1 MATAPI
7 TSTAARDIAFAARNE
22 EVKSFAPKNR
32 VSENEVNLTKVETK
46 QTENVSATNNV
57 QEVKQAQK
65 PVEETKPAPV
75 VNTRGE
81 ITGSR
86 INTTA

>member
-7 TSTAARDIAFAARNE
+7 TSTAARDFAFAARNE
-22 EVKSFAPKNR
+22 EVKSFAPKNK
-32 VSENEVNLTKVETK
+32 VSENEVNFTKIET

-57 QEVKQAQK
+57 QEAEQAQK
-65 PVEETKPAPV
+65 AVEETKPAAV

-81 ITGSR
+81 VTGSR
-86 INTTA
+86 INTSA

>member
-22 EVKSFAPKNR
+22 EVKSFAPKNK
-32 VSENEVNLTKVETK
+32 VSENEANLTKVETK
-46 QTENVSATNNV
+46 KTEDVKASNNV
-57 QEVKQAQK
+57 QEAKQAQK
-65 PVEETKPAPV
+65 PAEETKPAPV

-81 ITGSR
+81 VTGSR